1 MARIGI
7 DRPAGQNV
15 GEPKTWA
22 RKSEDLGTVQRAD
35 FQELAKALDKD
46 SQLLLVDARRKT
58 EWQEGH
64 VDGAR
69 HIPLHD
75 LPEAIGRSRRGRMRP
90 NTPGPIRRSGCRAAA
105 ASAMVAASLLV
116 RAGVPV
122 VAVDDDFTATEK
134 AGLIVKDARCHAGQ
148 RVHRLGAHRGTL
160 RPIQRCHR
168 SRPPRRVNSVRSGA
182 QLIDVRETGEWN
194 AGHAPQATHIPTG
207 QVDARMNRF
216 KKGKDI
222 VVVCRSGNRSRSVTS
237 KLRKA
242 GLARRLASQ
251 AACVLGSPSAD
262 K

>member
-1 MARIGI
+1 MGWLIPWGTPITLLGATQEQISEFQRAMARIGI

-75 LPEAIGRSRRGRMRP
+75 LPEAIGQVKAWSDAAKHAGADP
-90 NTPGPIRRSGCRAAA
+90 TVWVSCGSGFR
-105 ASAMVAASLLV
+105 AMVAASLLV

-134 AGLIVKDARCHAGQ
+134 AGLPIVKDTHAAM
-148 RVHRLGAHRGTL
+148 LG
-160 RPIQRCHR
+160 
-168 SRPPRRVNSVRSGA
+168 
-182 QLIDVRETGEWN
+182 N
-194 AGHAPQATHIPTG
+194 AYT
-207 QVDARMNRF
+207 D
-216 KKGKDI
+216 
-222 VVVCRSGNRSRSVTS
+222 
-237 KLRKA
+237 
-242 GLARRLASQ
+242 
-251 AACVLGSPSAD
+251 
-262 K
+262 